1 MTEHADLFKLNDK
14 YLRLVGIPVSVT
26 IVLLLQMHYYF
37 PGRWDLFVRYTL
49 FTMVFTA
56 LMWEIV
62 RYILIRVRYRFP
74 GLTQTKQRIAWT
86 FFLFAL
92 QMGIGQG
99 LVTWLVIYLKWS
111 ESPLSFGEI
120 WLINFAFSLFCIV
133 LIGGIYEAAY
143 FFSQYKQA
151 IQKSDRLKKDQ
162 AKQKLEALKNRVNP
176 HFLFN
181 SLTTLSA
188 LIGENAPR
196 AERFVDEL
204 SKVYRHLLRAGRQ
217 PNMTLEEELDFAKS
231 YTFLM
236 ENRFGENAF
245 SFTVTPEADRNQYS
259 SDNHT
264 VLIPAL
270 SLQNVVDFIVRTRNM
285 PLKIEAEMSD
295 NCLQITCEGSPK
307 TLAFDAS
314 DNDWRPLEAQGAWI
328 ETADNQLKINIPLLS
343 NNAGK

>member
-14 YLRLVGIPVSVT
+14 YLRLVGIPVSVM
-26 IVLLLQMHYYF
+26 IVLLVQMHYYF

-62 RYILIRVRYRFP
+62 RYVLIRVRYRFP

-86 FFLFAL
+86 FFLFTVI
-92 QMGIGQG
+92 MGIGQG
-99 LVTWLVIYLKWS
+99 LVTWLVIFLKWS
-111 ESPLSFGEI
+111 ESQWPFWKI
-120 WLINFAFSLFCIV
+120 WLVNFAFSLFCIV

-231 YTFLM
+231 YAFLM
-236 ENRFGENAF
+236 ENRFGEGAF
-245 SFTVTPEADRNQYS
+245 SLTVKMDAGSDLS
-259 SDNHT
+259 SAETT
-264 VLIPAL
+264 VLLPAL
-270 SLQNVVDFIVRTRNM
+270 SLQNAVDFIVRTRNM
-285 PLKIEAEMSD
+285 PLKIEVEIWD
-295 NCLQITCEGSPK
+295 KYLQVTCEGSPK

-314 DNDWRPLEAQGAWI
+314 DNDWRPLEAQGARI
-328 ETADNQLKINIPLLS
+328 ETADNQLKINIPVFS
-343 NNAGK
+343 SRAGI